1 MISADSFSDCLAISI
16 ILPLEFFNDIRVN
29 ASPSASCVNV
39 LAADIE
45 AFDLLRE
52 YSGKAD
58 TASDP

>member
-1 MISADSFSDCLAISI
+1 MDNGTS
-16 ILPLEFFNDIRVN
+16 NN
-29 ASPSASCVNV
+29 ASLSASCVNV

-58 TASDP
+58 IASEP